1 MAIKDSFAEE
11 AVNCLVA
18 GRESE
23 QYSISPHIIFCFFK
37 YFNIMS
43 SNITINESNKET
55 FSSAEKLCLSDK
67 KVALEIFY
75 EPADKF
81 LNNKGK
87 EQFRRK
93 CKECNN
99 FKVGDLANS
108 SHPPSE

>member
-1 MAIKDSFAEE
+1 MNDIK
-11 AVNCLVA
+11 
-18 GRESE
+18 
-23 QYSISPHIIFCFFK
+23 
-37 YFNIMS
+37 
-43 SNITINESNKET
+43 NITINEGNKET
-55 FSSAEKLCLSDK
+55 FSSAEKLCQSDK

>member
-1 MAIKDSFAEE
+1 
-11 AVNCLVA
+11 
-18 GRESE
+18 
-23 QYSISPHIIFCFFK
+23 
-37 YFNIMS
+37 MS
-43 SNITINESNKET
+43 SNITINEGNK
-55 FSSAEKLCLSDK
+55 EKLCLSDK

>member
-1 MAIKDSFAEE
+1 VAIKDCCAEE

-18 GRESE
+18 GRVGT
-23 QYSISPHIIFCFFK
+23 ISPHHLLSFLLKKKNRFFK

-43 SNITINESNKET
+43 SNISINEGNKET

-99 FKVGDLANS
+99 FVTS
-108 SHPPSE
+108 SE